1 MKAVLIVSILLLA
14 LAFSIPLLIVVP
26 SLEISPSP
34 SPGADAAQAAD
45 SAVIS
50 FRHKGR
56 SENISLSD
64 YLTGVVAA
72 EMPAGFN
79 IEALK
84 AQAVAAR
91 SYALYK
97 ISRHSHQQFDLCAD
111 SGCCSAYL
119 DPPELKERWSEDYDK
134 YIEKIRFAVES
145 TDGLYLSWADE
156 PILAVFHSS
165 SPGKTEG
172 SENVWSSALPYLVPV
187 DSPET
192 PERVSNLTS
201 TVTVSAEDFKNTVLN
216 KYPNAALAGDPR
228 LWISYVYYTES
239 GRIKTLQ
246 VGGVQM
252 SGSDFRFLFGLRSTA
267 FTFKFDGSFVFSVT
281 GYGHGVG
288 MSQYGANI
296 MASDGA
302 LFDEILAAY
311 YPGTELSAFSGIF
324 PS

>member
-26 SLEISPSP
+26 SLEVDLSP
-34 SPGADAAQAAD
+34 SPGADTAKAAD

-50 FRHKGR
+50 FSREGR
-56 SENISLSD
+56 GENISLKD

-72 EMPAGFN
+72 EMPASFN

-91 SYALYK
+91 TYALYK
-97 ISRHSHQQFDLCAD
+97 IAKHSHQDFDLCDNA
-111 SGCCSAYL
+111 GCCSAYF
-119 DPPELKERWSEDYDK
+119 DHSELRERWGRDYDN
-134 YIEKIRFAVES
+134 YIEKICSAVEA
-145 TDGLYLSWADE
+145 TDGLFLSWADE

-165 SPGKTEG
+165 SPGRTEG

-192 PERVSNLTS
+192 PERVSNLIS
-201 TVTVSAEDFKNTVLN
+201 TVTVSAEDFKNTLL
-216 KYPNAALAGDPR
+216 KKFPNAVLDSDPR

-239 GRIKTLQ
+239 GRVKALK
-246 VGGVQM
+246 VGGIQM
-252 SGSDFRFLFGLRSTA
+252 SGTDFRFLFGLRSTA
-267 FTFKFDGSFVFSVT
+267 FTFKYDGNFVFSVT

-296 MASDGA
+296 MAADGA

-311 YPGTELSAFSGIF
+311 YPGTELSFFSGTF
-324 PS
+324 PP